1 MHNVHLYGFLIGH
14 KCVNLFIYIRNP
26 YFNFLI
32 FLRYIEFLFLSQFC
46 CGFYSFNWFCWELSV
61 VCRQISSIFLY
72 LGCDQSLWEGIQP
85 IHRSRARRDKK
96 GPVNLYFLFVHFVVV
111 VFSTI
116 FSLFRKII
124 MKNSLRLL
132 NYVCHCFV

>member
-1 MHNVHLYGFLIGH
+1 MHNVHLYGLLIGH
-14 KCVNLFIYIRNP
+14 NFANHFICIRNP
-26 YFNFLI
+26 NSNFLI
-32 FLRYIEFLFLSQFC
+32 FLRYTCIAFLFLSQFC
-46 CGFYSFNWFCWELSV
+46 CGFYSLSWFCWELSV
-61 VCRQISSIFLY
+61 VCRQMSFIFY
-72 LGCDQSLWEGIQP
+72 LCWDQSLWEGIQP
-85 IHRSRARRDKK
+85 MHRPGTWRAKK
-96 GPVNLYFLFVHFVVV
+96 GPVYLYSWFFHFV

>member
-32 FLRYIEFLFLSQFC
+32 FLRYIEFLFLTQFC
-46 CGFYSFNWFCWELSV
+46 CGFYSLRRFCWKLSV
-61 VCRQISSIFLY
+61 VCRQMSFIFY
-72 LGCDQSLWEGIQP
+72 LCWDQSLWEGIQP
-85 IHRSRARRDKK
+85 IHRSGARRAKK
-96 GPVNLYFLFVHFVVV
+96 GPVTLYSWFFHFVVV

-132 NYVCHCFV
+132 NYVCHCFA

>member
-1 MHNVHLYGFLIGH
+1 MHNVHLYGLLIGH
-14 KCVNLFIYIRNP
+14 NFANHFICIRNP
-26 YFNFLI
+26 KSNFLI
-32 FLRYIEFLFLSQFC
+32 FLRYLEFLFLSQFC
-46 CGFYSFNWFCWELSV
+46 CAFYSLSWFCWELSV
-61 VCRQISSIFLY
+61 VCRQISSIFY
-72 LGCDQSLWEGIQP
+72 LCWDQSLWEGIQS
-85 IHRSRARRDKK
+85 IHRSGARRDKK
-96 GPVNLYFLFVHFVVV
+96 GAVNLYSWFFHFVV